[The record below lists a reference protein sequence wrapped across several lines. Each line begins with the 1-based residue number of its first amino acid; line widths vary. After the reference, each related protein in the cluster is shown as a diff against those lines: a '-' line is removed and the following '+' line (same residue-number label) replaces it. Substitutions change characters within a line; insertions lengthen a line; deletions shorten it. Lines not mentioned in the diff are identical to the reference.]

1 MEPHLVIGVDISAEW
16 LDAALPDGTTKRLPH
31 DALGYQQLIQSS
43 RSHAPAALG
52 PLVFACEASGGYERA
67 FAEAMTD
74 AGFGVRILDPRRV
87 RQYARAAGQRAKTDR
102 IDARIIGACA
112 AAFPGPLFQRDVP
125 RDALSEMVRLR
136 DQLSAERMVAEA
148 QRRGLRLPRMVV
160 LADQR
165 ISQLRQMLKEVEAE
179 IADHIAAHQALAADA
194 ALLRSMPGVGP
205 VTAARLIADLPEL
218 GKASRGEIAALVG
231 VAPFADDSGKRQGK
245 RRCAGGRKAVRN
257 TLYMAATVAVRH
269 NPTLKAF
276 NDRLRA
282 AGKPPKVALGAVMR
296 KLVVILNAMMRTRQ
310 PWATSNHQTA

>member
-16 LDAALPDGTTKRLPH
+16 LDAALPDGTTQRFPQ
-31 DALGYQQLIQSS
+31 DAEGYQQLIQCS
-43 RSHAPAALG
+43 RRHAPAAPG
-52 PLVFACEASGGYERA
+52 TLVFACEASGGYERA

-102 IDARIIGACA
+102 IDARVIGACA
-112 AAFPGPLFQRDVP
+112 AAFPGPLFKRDVP

-136 DQLSAERMVAEA
+136 DQLSCERVVAEA
-148 QRRGLRLPRMVV
+148 QRRGLRLPRMAA
-160 LADQR
+160 LAEQR
-165 ISQLRQMLKEVEAE
+165 VTQLREMLKEVEAE
-179 IADHIAAHQALAADA
+179 IANHIAAHPVLAADA

-205 VTAARLIADLPEL
+205 VTAARLVADLPEL
-218 GKASRGEIAALVG
+218 GQASRTEIAALVG
-231 VAPFADDSGKRQGK
+231 VAPFADDSGKRQGR
-245 RRCAGGRKAVRN
+245 RRCGGGRKAVRC

-269 NPTLKAF
+269 NPILKAF

-296 KLVVILNAMMRTRQ
+296 KLVVTLNAMMRNRQ
-310 PWATSNHQTA
+310 PWSAATHQTT